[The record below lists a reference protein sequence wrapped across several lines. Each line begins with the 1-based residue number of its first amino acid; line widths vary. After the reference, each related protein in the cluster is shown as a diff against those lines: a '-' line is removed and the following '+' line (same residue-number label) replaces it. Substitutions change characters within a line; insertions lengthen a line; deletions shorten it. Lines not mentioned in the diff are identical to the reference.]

1 MRPGVSL
8 CGRDVVGQRGLV
20 ARDPLAADH
29 ADLPADG
36 VGHHAG
42 VDGRHAQRGRLR
54 DERRKDVR
62 RSEVRALPVS
72 DSCSVMSSQV
82 KEPHI

>member
-54 DERRKDVR
+54 DERREDVR
-62 RSEVRALPVS
+62 LRCEHFLFP

-82 KEPHI
+82 KEQHI